1 MTIPESILALF
12 LFLTLYKVSKLMA
25 NQSDLQAALDAQA
38 AVIKEVQAEVAKLE
52 AGQNPVVDLAP
63 QVAQVEAQTAALQ
76 ALLPAPP
83 SA

>member
-12 LFLTLYKVSKLMA
+12 LFLTLYKVNKLMA
-25 NQSDLQAALDAQA
+25 TQADLQAALDAQK
-38 AVIKEVQAEVAKLE
+38 AVITQVQAEVAKLQ

-63 QVAQVEAQTAALQ
+63 QVAQLEAQTAELQ